1 MYLCGAKTRMIMSK
15 KFLFLICTLFV
26 CGMQA
31 MAQDFENATTAVKNM
46 GVGWNLGNTLDAND
60 ATKTWTTTDQH
71 ETCWG
76 QPVTKPELLKMMKE
90 AGFGAIRV
98 PVTWY

>member
-31 MAQDFENATTAVKNM
+31 MAKDFENATTAVKNM
-46 GVGWNLGNTLDAND
+46 GLGWNLGNTLEANSQ
-60 ATKTWTTTDQH
+60 TVTD
-71 ETCWG
+71 
-76 QPVTKPELLKMMKE
+76 VTND
-90 AGFGAIRV
+90 G
-98 PVTWY
+98 Y